1 MESFGTE
8 LNDAIVELSELVATA
23 EEGTEINGDSSTV
36 IASFKKE
43 AMEAYEK
50 YVELKDKHNKEMR
63 EIKKLQIKIENT
75 GDEVIEFI
83 REVSL
88 SKQCHMAESS

>member
-1 MESFGTE
+1 
-8 LNDAIVELSELVATA
+8 
-23 EEGTEINGDSSTV
+23 
-36 IASFKKE
+36 
-43 AMEAYEK
+43 MEAYEN